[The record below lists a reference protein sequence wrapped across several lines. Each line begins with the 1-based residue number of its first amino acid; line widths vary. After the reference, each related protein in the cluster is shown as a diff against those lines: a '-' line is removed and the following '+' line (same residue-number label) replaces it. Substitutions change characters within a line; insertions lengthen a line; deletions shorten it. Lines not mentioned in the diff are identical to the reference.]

1 MDEDILYRT
10 AVAYHHLLTTKY
22 RIVLGRK
29 GKTFEIFIEFTPE
42 NFFHLA
48 GLHKLSQRYSSL
60 LRTSEEILHD
70 AVSGTLSAEIFRGD
84 IQFETVKRRMRAL
97 QSLEEMLD
105 SDRVEFYGF
114 NNRKALIGTKITAD
128 YLAKEEN
135 REGLILF
142 SFFEENGGRCYAK
155 SVFSKETY
163 DYTLRQVK
171 YTVLQKEKIA
181 DQVTMILFR
190 HKAYGLE
197 KDTGNL

>member
-1 MDEDILYRT
+1 MDKDILYET
-10 AVAYHHLLTTKY
+10 AVAFERLLAVKY

-29 GKTFEIFIEFTPE
+29 GKTFAIILEFAPE
-42 NFFHLA
+42 NFYHLS
-48 GLHKLSQRYSSL
+48 GLHKLNRRYSSL
-60 LRTSEEILHD
+60 LCTSEQILNA
-70 AVSGTLSAEIFRGD
+70 AVSGTLKADIFSGD

-163 DYTLRQVK
+163 DYTMRQTR
-171 YTVLQKEKIA
+171 YTVLLKEKIMTTKEEET
-181 DQVTMILFR
+181 VIELYR
-190 HKAYGLE
+190 HKIYKG
-197 KDTGNL
+197 